1 MKQAKLTLIGAATIA
16 AMSFGV
22 QADTEF
28 KFGGYVKA
36 DVMFS
41 DYSNGAPGSGSLS
54 RQFYVPG
61 TIYGDPSNGKQV
73 VDFQARESRFNFKT
87 STDLDGHKLSGF
99 IELDFMTT
107 DNGNERVSNSYS
119 PRIRQ
124 AFVSFDNW
132 AAGQMWTT
140 FQNPGA
146 LPENLDFVGAAD
158 GTPFVR
164 QSQVR
169 YTNGGFQFSAEN
181 PETTVNSYR
190 NATGGSSRITSGSGM
205 VPDFVARYNMKTES
219 GMAFTFAGLA
229 RQLNVEMNKNT
240 ANPIDS
246 SEFGYG
252 LSFTGVIPVGQDDIK
267 MSATYGEG
275 LGRYMALNYAN
286 AGVLDAKGNIQTIE
300 SYGGFIS
307 YRHWWNDKWRTSIT
321 GSGFKADN
329 KVALSGGT
337 VNKDSYSG
345 YINLLYSPVK
355 PLTVG
360 VEYMY
365 AKNTKENGVDGELNR
380 VIFSMKYVL

>member
-1 MKQAKLTLIGAATIA
+1 MKQAKLTLIGAAIATTISVGA
-16 AMSFGV
+16 
-22 QADTEF
+22 QADTDF
-28 KFGGYVKA
+28 QFGGYVKA

-61 TIYGDPSNGKQV
+61 TIYGDASNGKQV

-87 STDLDGHKLSGF
+87 STDLNGHKLSGF
-99 IELDFMTT
+99 IELDFMTHT
-107 DNGNERVSNSYS
+107 DGNERVSNSYS

-124 AFVSFDNW
+124 AFISFDNW

-164 QSQVR
+164 QTMVR

-181 PETTVNSYR
+181 PETTLNTYR
-190 NATGGSSRITSGSGM
+190 DPSGTRVTSGSGM
-205 VPDFVARYNMKTES
+205 IPDFVARYNMKTES
-219 GMAFTFAGLA
+219 GMAFTFAGIA
-229 RQLNVEMNKNT
+229 RQLNIEMNKDT
-240 ANPIDS
+240 ANPIDAT
-246 SEFGYG
+246 EFGYG
-252 LSFTGVIPVGQDDIK
+252 VSFTGVIPVGQDDIK

-275 LGRYMALNYAN
+275 LGRYMALNYVN
-286 AGVLDAKGNIQTIE
+286 AGVLNGNGDIETIG
-300 SYGGFIS
+300 SYGGYIS

-329 KVALSGGT
+329 NVDLSGNN

-365 AKNTKENGVDGELNR
+365 AKNTKENGMDGELNR

>member
-1 MKQAKLTLIGAATIA
+1 MKHTKLTVLAAATIA
-16 AMSFGV
+16 AVSFSA

-41 DYSNGAPGSGSLS
+41 DYSNGAPDSGSLS

-73 VDFQARESRFNFKT
+73 VDFHARESRFNFKT
-87 STDLDGHKLSGF
+87 STDLDGHKLTGF
-99 IELDFMTT
+99 IELDFMTHT
-107 DNGNERVSNSYS
+107 DGNERVSNSYS

-146 LPENLDFVGAAD
+146 LPENLDFVGAAE

-164 QSQVR
+164 QTMVR

-181 PETTVNSYR
+181 PETTVNGYR
-190 NATGGSSRITSGSGM
+190 DISGSRITSGSGM
-205 VPDFVARYNMKTES
+205 VPDFVARYNMKTEG
-219 GMAFTFAGLA
+219 GMAFTFAGIA
-229 RQLNVEMNKNT
+229 RQLNVEKDKDT

-252 LSFTGVIPVGQDDIK
+252 VSFTGVIPVGQDDIK

-275 LGRYMALNYAN
+275 LGRYMALNYVN
-286 AGVLDAKGNIQTIE
+286 AGVLNASGDIETIE
-300 SYGGFIS
+300 SYGGYIS
-307 YRHWWNDKWRTSIT
+307 YRHWWSDKWRTSIT
-321 GSGFKADN
+321 GSGFKAENNIDLIGN
-329 KVALSGGT
+329 N

-360 VEYMY
+360 LEYMY
-365 AKNTKENGVDGELNR
+365 AKNTKENGMDGELNR

>member
-1 MKQAKLTLIGAATIA
+1 MKQAKLTLIGAATIT
-16 AMSFGV
+16 AMSFGA
-22 QADTEF
+22 QADTDF
-28 KFGGYVKA
+28 QFGGYVKA

-41 DYSNGAPGSGSLS
+41 DYSNGAPDSGSLS

-61 TIYGDPSNGKQV
+61 TIYGDASNGKQV

-87 STDLDGHKLSGF
+87 STDLNGHKLSGF
-99 IELDFMTT
+99 IELDFMTHT
-107 DNGNERVSNSYS
+107 DGNERVSNSYS

-164 QSQVR
+164 QTMVR

-181 PETTVNSYR
+181 PETTLNSYR
-190 NATGGSSRITSGSGM
+190 DPAGARVTSGSGM
-205 VPDFVARYNMKTES
+205 IPDFVARYNMKTES
-219 GMAFTFAGLA
+219 GMAFTFAGIA
-229 RQLNVEMNKNT
+229 RQLNIEMDKNT
-240 ANPIDS
+240 PNPIDAT
-246 SEFGYG
+246 EFGYG
-252 LSFTGVIPVGQDDIK
+252 VSFTGVIPVGQDDIK

-275 LGRYMALNYAN
+275 LGRYMALNYVN
-286 AGVLDAKGNIQTIE
+286 AGVLDGNGDIETIG
-300 SYGGFIS
+300 SYGGYIS

-329 KVALSGGT
+329 NIDLSGNN

>member
-1 MKQAKLTLIGAATIA
+1 MKQARFTLIGAATIA

-22 QADTEF
+22 AADTEF

-61 TIYGDPSNGKQV
+61 TIYGDASNGKQV

-87 STDLDGHKLSGF
+87 STDLDGHKLTGF
-99 IELDFMTT
+99 IELDFMTHT
-107 DNGNERVSNSYS
+107 DGNERVSNSYS

-164 QSQVR
+164 QTMVR

-181 PETTVNSYR
+181 PETTLNTYR
-190 NATGGSSRITSGSGM
+190 DPSGARVTSGSGM

-219 GMAFTFAGLA
+219 GMAFTFAGIA
-229 RQLNVEMNKNT
+229 RQLNIEMNKDT
-240 ANPIDS
+240 ATPIDAT
-246 SEFGYG
+246 ELGYG
-252 LSFTGVIPVGQDDIK
+252 VSFTGVIPVGQDDIK

-275 LGRYMALNYAN
+275 LGRYMALNYVN
-286 AGVLDAKGNIQTIE
+286 AGVLNANGDIETIG
-300 SYGGFIS
+300 SYGGYIS

-329 KVALSGGT
+329 NVDLSGNN

-360 VEYMY
+360 IEYMY

>member
-1 MKQAKLTLIGAATIA
+1 MKQAKLSILCASLIAATS
-16 AMSFGV
+16 MSA
-22 QADTEF
+22 QADTDF

-41 DYSNGAPGSGSLS
+41 DYSNGAPDSGSLS

-73 VDFQARESRFNFKT
+73 VDFQARESRFNFKS
-87 STDLDGHKLSGF
+87 STDIDGHKLVGF
-99 IELDFMTT
+99 IELDFMTHT
-107 DNGNERVSNSYS
+107 DGNERVSNSYS

-146 LPENLDFVGAAD
+146 LPENLDFVGAAE

-164 QSQVR
+164 QTMVR

-181 PETTVNSYR
+181 PETTLNAYR
-190 NATGGSSRITSGSGM
+190 DPTGSRITSGSGM
-205 VPDFVARYNMKTES
+205 MPDFVARYNMKTEN

-229 RQLNVEMNKNT
+229 RQLNIEKDDL
-240 ANPIDS
+240 DS
-246 SEFGYG
+246 STFGYG
-252 LSFTGVIPVGQDDIK
+252 VSFTGVIPVGQDDIK
-267 MSATYGEG
+267 MSATYGDG

-286 AGVLDAKGNIQTIE
+286 AGVLDMNGDIE
-300 SYGGFIS
+300 AITSYGGYIS

-329 KVALSGGT
+329 NIDLIGNN

-365 AKNTKENGVDGELNR
+365 AKNTKENGFDGELNR